1 MTDDKF
7 DPDESHFSDE
17 ELEAALAGFEK
28 EFADDSVSGDASDT
42 SDADKTADAASA
54 KSDSDA
60 RMMIRLIRLPLIPA
74 SL

>member
-7 DPDESHFSDE
+7 DPDESHSPTRS
-17 ELEAALAGFEK
+17 LRLRSP
-28 EFADDSVSGDASDT
+28 DSRKNSRTIRYPAMSVIPVMPIKQRTLLQRSPIPT
-42 SDADKTADAASA
+42 
-54 KSDSDA
+54 

>member
-28 EFADDSVSGDASDT
+28 EFADDSVSGLS
-42 SDADKTADAASA
+42 
-54 KSDSDA
+54 
-60 RMMIRLIRLPLIPA
+60 LIHI
-74 SL
+74 

>member
-17 ELEAALAGFEK
+17 ELERLRSP
-28 EFADDSVSGDASDT
+28 DSRKNSRTIRYPAMPVIPVMPIKQRTLLQRSPIPT
-42 SDADKTADAASA
+42 
-54 KSDSDA
+54 

-74 SL
+74 GL

>member
-1 MTDDKF
+1 MADDKF

-42 SDADKTADAASA
+42 VMPIKQRTLLQRSPIPT
-54 KSDSDA
+54 

>member
-28 EFADDSVSGDASDT
+28 EFADDSVSGDASD
-42 SDADKTADAASA
+42 K
-54 KSDSDA
+54 
-60 RMMIRLIRLPLIPA
+60 MCIRDRSNLEQSSCSGTVPGG
-74 SL
+74 

>member
-17 ELEAALAGFEK
+17 ELEYPAMPVIPVMPIKQRTLLQR
-28 EFADDSVSGDASDT
+28 SPIPT
-42 SDADKTADAASA
+42 
-54 KSDSDA
+54 

-74 SL
+74 GL

>member
-42 SDADKTADAASA
+42 SDADKQRTLLQRSPIPT
-54 KSDSDA
+54 

>member
-28 EFADDSVSGDASDT
+28 EFADDSVSGDAVIPVMPIKQRTLLQRSPIPT
-42 SDADKTADAASA
+42 
-54 KSDSDA
+54 

-74 SL
+74 GL

>member
-28 EFADDSVSGDASDT
+28 EFADGPDCCGQS
-42 SDADKTADAASA
+42 
-54 KSDSDA
+54 
-60 RMMIRLIRLPLIPA
+60 PA
-74 SL
+74 

>member
-17 ELEAALAGFEK
+17 ELEAALAGFE
-28 EFADDSVSGDASDT
+28 EFVDDSVSGVPVIPVMPIKQRTPSFSEVRFRT
-42 SDADKTADAASA
+42 
-54 KSDSDA
+54 

-74 SL
+74 GL